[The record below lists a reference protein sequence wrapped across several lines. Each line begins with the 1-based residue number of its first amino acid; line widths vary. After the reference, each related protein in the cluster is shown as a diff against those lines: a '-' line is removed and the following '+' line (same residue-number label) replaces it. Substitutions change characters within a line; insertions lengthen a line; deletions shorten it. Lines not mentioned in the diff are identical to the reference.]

1 MSSKR
6 RILSIEDDAAIGK
19 YLRTTLE
26 AQGFAVDLAINAGD
40 GLRCLTTLRPDV
52 VLLDLG
58 LPDEDG
64 QEFIRKVREWS
75 ETPIIVVSAREQ
87 EADKI
92 AALES
97 GADDYLT
104 KPFSAGEL
112 MARIRVALRHSQRLA
127 SSGSELF
134 ESDGLRV
141 DFAARVVSVDGEE
154 VRLTPIEYKL
164 LSLLVRHAGKVLTHS
179 LLLKEVW
186 GQHSLENTHYLRIHT
201 QHLREKLKDD
211 PLRPRFIVTEPGIG
225 YRLKQ

>member
-1 MSSKR
+1 MKAKQ

-19 YLRTTLE
+19 YLRATLE
-26 AQGFAVDLAINAGD
+26 AQGFTVDLATTAHD
-40 GLRCLTTLRPDV
+40 GLQSLIAHRPDI

-58 LPDEDG
+58 LPDADG
-64 QEFIRKVREWS
+64 QDFIRKVREWT
-75 ETPIIVVSAREQ
+75 ETPIVVVSAREQ
-87 EADKI
+87 ETDKI
-92 AALES
+92 TALEK

-104 KPFSAGEL
+104 KPFSDGEL
-112 MARIRVALRHSQRLA
+112 LARIRVALRHGQRLT

-134 ESDGLRV
+134 ESDGLKV
-141 DFAARVVSVDGEE
+141 DLAAHVVSVDGNE

-164 LSLLVRHAGKVLTHS
+164 LSLFARHAGKVLTHGQI
-179 LLLKEVW
+179 LKEVW

-201 QHLREKLKDD
+201 QHLREKLGDD